1 MTMKKVILTLFI
13 CLSAIFYA
21 ACNVEPT
28 DYFKNAFGEDTTD
41 SMFFVEL
48 RQYNERNIMFIKDA
62 KLYIRGKEFTKEEKE
77 LLNQWINVV
86 DFQ

>member
-1 MTMKKVILTLFI
+1 MEEVMTMKKVILTLFI

-48 RQYNERNIMFIKDA
+48 RQYNERNIMFIKQ
-62 KLYIRGKEFTKEEKE
+62 TT
-77 LLNQWINVV
+77 INVISYSHIII
-86 DFQ
+86 

>member
-41 SMFFVEL
+41 SMFFV
-48 RQYNERNIMFIKDA
+48 
-62 KLYIRGKEFTKEEKE
+62 
-77 LLNQWINVV
+77 
-86 DFQ
+86 